1 MPFRKADGGVIWHWC
16 YNCSTWPLSDFIQR
30 EDKPPTWS
38 GESLCKECAASETC
52 NRCQHSLVLRAGLL
66 SDGVLSAVLAM
77 PR

>member
-66 SDGVLSAVLAM
+66 SDGVLSAGLAM